1 MRRRPSV
8 AAVYTSRDGPFPIM
22 QRETSVAI
30 GIYYPAGSVP
40 GRESLFTIIQRWGS
54 SRTISLVI
62 LLFPREVPLA
72 MPGSIA
78 LKELPHVFTCVA
90 PMCFRS

>member
-1 MRRRPSV
+1 MQHRPSV
-8 AAVYTSRDGPFPIM
+8 AAVYTSRDGPFTII

-40 GRESLFTIIQRWGS
+40 GRESLFTIMQCWGS
-54 SRTISLVI
+54 SRTVSLVV
-62 LLFPREVPLA
+62 LSFPHEVSLA
-72 MPGSIA
+72 IPCSIA

-90 PMCFRS
+90 PLCFRS